1 MKTIQVGEMLE
12 LTGRETF
19 SSFRRRRCSCIGAGQ
34 GIAIVAE
41 RLESVE
47 SFIFATVTR
56 HVGWTAE

>member
-1 MKTIQVGEMLE
+1 MLE

-34 GIAIVAE
+34 GIAIVGD

>member
-19 SSFRRRRCSCIGAGQ
+19 SSFRRRCSCIGAGQ
-34 GIAIVAE
+34 GMDIVAD

>member
-1 MKTIQVGEMLE
+1 MLE

-19 SSFRRRRCSCIGAGQ
+19 SSFRRRCSCIGAGQ
-34 GIAIVAE
+34 GMAIVAD